1 MLGELNNELQSAA
14 KPLNPENKGKMNS
27 WDRIM
32 NYKVPSVVVPIMWS
46 LLIGIFIGGILGQ
59 IQERRKWK
67 KETISRGYAQY
78 HPTNGVWM
86 WKTNS
91 FLADQ

>member
-1 MLGELNNELQSAA
+1 MVDTSEIWV
-14 KPLNPENKGKMNS
+14 KCHV
-27 WDRIM
+27 
-32 NYKVPSVVVPIMWS
+32 NYKVPSVVETIMVT

-59 IQERRKWK
+59 IQERQKWK

-91 FLADQ
+91 FLVDR